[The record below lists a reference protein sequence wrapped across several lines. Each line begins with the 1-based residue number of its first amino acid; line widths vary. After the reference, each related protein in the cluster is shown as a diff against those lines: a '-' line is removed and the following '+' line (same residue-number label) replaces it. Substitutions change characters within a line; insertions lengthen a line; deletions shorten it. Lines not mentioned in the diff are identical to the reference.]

1 MSLASRLKVARHRRA
16 WSIADLARRSGVS
29 ERSVGDFERGV
40 RVPEMNTLVDLA
52 HALEFP
58 FDFFRGDDLP
68 DPRPASAS
76 FRAMS
81 RLSAGHRN
89 AAMASVAL
97 AIEFARWLERR
108 YELPAVALEDYSGM
122 DPETCADMFRR
133 TLGLG
138 VRPIRNMVHI
148 IEKQGGRVFS
158 LAEDCRELDAISI
171 WWDGMPLVLLNTQKS
186 AERSRFDAAHE
197 LGHLLM
203 HRHGHGAC
211 DEDALDEAAIE
222 PRPGRATENE
232 ANAFA
237 SAFLM
242 PRAGVLAS
250 IPRWPRL
257 DDLIEAKR
265 SWNVS
270 LAAMVYR
277 LHTLGALSDAHYR
290 QMCIEMQ
297 RRGYRTSE
305 PQPTETRESSLVLAM
320 AFGELRES
328 GIDRDD
334 VARML
339 RWPRREL
346 EALVFG
352 LAVSLV
358 QGGGERTARPAAAHL
373 RLVD

>member
-1 MSLASRLKVARHRRA
+1 MPETTTL
-16 WSIADLARRSGVS
+16 ADLA
-29 ERSVGDFERGV
+29 
-40 RVPEMNTLVDLA
+40 N
-52 HALEFP
+52 ALEFP
-58 FDFFRGDDLP
+58 ITFFRGGDFP
-68 DPRPASAS
+68 DPRAASAS

-81 RLSAGHRN
+81 RLSAAHRN

-133 TLGLG
+133 ALGLG

-211 DEDALDEAAIE
+211 DEDAVDATIEA
-222 PRPGRATENE
+222 RPGRATENE

-242 PRAGVLAS
+242 PRAGLLES

-257 DDLIEAKR
+257 EDLIEAKR

-270 LAAMVYR
+270 LAALVYR
-277 LHTLGALSDAHYR
+277 LHSLGVLSDGHYR

-297 RRGYRTSE
+297 RRGYRTNE
-305 PQPTETRESSLVLAM
+305 PRPADVRESSLVLEI

-339 RWPRREL
+339 KWPRREL
-346 EALVFG
+346 EAIVFG

-358 QGGGERTARPAAAHL
+358 QGGGERATRPVASHL